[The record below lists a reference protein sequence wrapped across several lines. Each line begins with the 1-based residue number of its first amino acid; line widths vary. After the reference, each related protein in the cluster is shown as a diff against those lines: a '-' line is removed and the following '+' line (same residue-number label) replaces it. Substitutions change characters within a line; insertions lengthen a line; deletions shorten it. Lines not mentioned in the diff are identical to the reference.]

1 MMGSNFEKKLTVMS
15 LFTPLI
21 WILIMVPF
29 IALAMFK
36 SEKVKLKYVFFFVF
50 YFLAD
55 CYIQHLSRLYINFD
69 FLGLKFAWIGKIL
82 SLCLSMIIIFSVS
95 KSDRVAIGFTTKTNS
110 KSQLK
115 SGVFIFLGFLVFDFI
130 FKMILF
136 PKGAAF
142 DLETFIFQMTM
153 PGLTEELVFRGI
165 LFWLLDKAF
174 APNWS
179 FKGVKFGWGFV
190 IVTLLFAIAHGVVL
204 TDNYDFKFDL
214 ITILY
219 LAVISSLSVG
229 ILRKLSGNLIFPV
242 LGHNVINTMNV
253 IIRIL

>member
-1 MMGSNFEKKLTVMS
+1 MS

-21 WILIMVPF
+21 WILIILPF
-29 IALAMFK
+29 IVLASFK
-36 SEKVKLKYVFFFVF
+36 TEKVKVKYLLFFIL

-55 CYIQHLSRLYINFD
+55 CYVQHLSRLYFNLD

-82 SLCLSMIIIFSVS
+82 SLCLALAVIFSVS
-95 KSDRVAIGFTTKTNS
+95 KTDREAIGFSFKTNS

-115 SGVFIFLGFLVFDFI
+115 SGVFIFLGVLSFDFI

-136 PKGAAF
+136 PKGGDF
-142 DLETFIFQMTM
+142 DLETFVFQMTM

-174 APNWS
+174 VPSWN

-190 IVTLLFAIAHGVVL
+190 IVTLLFAVGHGAVL
-204 TDNYDFKFDL
+204 TENHEFKFDL

-219 LAVISSLSVG
+219 LAIVSSLSVG
-229 ILRKLSGNLIFPV
+229 ILRKLSGNLIFPI
-242 LGHNVINTMNV
+242 LGHNLINTMNA